1 MRPIESEFKIDFLEG
16 EFIKSMVK
24 IGDSFNFLSR
34 YNFKFGIL
42 PIIRIFYLGSDFL
55 KTLDLNGVDRISLHR
70 RKKIWKGIFWFLVSL
85 VSSIGIFGYFEN
97 FLLSFFASIAIVLS
111 GIYLFFDYY
120 YLNREIIFSVKSVD
134 GKLDVV
140 ADADNYYEKILLVAK
155 DIAYSCPDA
164 VYRY

>member
-34 YNFKFGIL
+34 NNFKFVIL
-42 PIIRIFYLGSDFL
+42 TNIRIFYFGSGFL
-55 KTLDLNGVDRISLHR
+55 KTLDLNGVDRVSLNR

-97 FLLSFFASIAIVLS
+97 FLLL
-111 GIYLFFDYY
+111 IYP
-120 YLNREIIFSVKSVD
+120 
-134 GKLDVV
+134 
-140 ADADNYYEKILLVAK
+140 A
-155 DIAYSCPDA
+155 
-164 VYRY
+164 